1 MTKVQRYL
9 LLVVA
14 IMAATLFFFGL
25 RQFAQTEEHI
35 RSIYLE
41 RGAGVAW
48 QVENRLRQSG
58 PVKLDEVL
66 LSIVGQREIAGL
78 VVYNRELKAL
88 ARAGSIDPRPL
99 KLEKLPHVEPGE
111 QGLVVWVPVHLP
123 GIDGEGEGNSG
134 EHRPRV
140 KGLQIVF
147 EPITAQS
154 LLMAGIAHE
163 VRNPVAAVKGLGQLL
178 LMDESDPESRFWC
191 RYLCPLG
198 GLVGL
203 FNKLGSLRPG
213 RKAETCISCHRCD
226 RVCPTAVKITE
237 REKIT
242 DSSCVSC
249 LKCVDAC
256 PVPETLT
263 IKSKGLFLV
272 LGLLAFFLPPL
283 ITQVTGIWQS
293 TPVAAEIEQI
303 NDPAQIK
310 GWMTLE
316 DVARAFGLDKN
327 QLARELGLSEAETGE
342 HLKEVM
348 AEKGKDMDYLRAYI
362 AEKLK
367 EK

>member
-1 MTKVQRYL
+1 MQKTQLWRRLILTSMVVLAAWLGLRHQ
-9 LLVVA
+9 LVGGGPKGAAPLDSFCPFGAVET
-14 IMAATLFFFGL
+14 AATLAVSGTFIEKTNWSNLILFGGLVLSAFLAGSFFCGWLCPLGALQDFFAWASKKIFRRQLELGRNLDHIFSYGRYLMLVIIVVATYYANELVFESYDPYKAFFHFKFEDYIPVLVIGL
-25 RQFAQTEEHI
+25 F
-35 RSIYLE
+35 
-41 RGAGVAW
+41 
-48 QVENRLRQSG
+48 
-58 PVKLDEVL
+58 
-66 LSIVGQREIAGL
+66 IAG
-78 VVYNRELKAL
+78 
-88 ARAGSIDPRPL
+88 S
-99 KLEKLPHVEPGE
+99 
-111 QGLVVWVPVHLP
+111 
-123 GIDGEGEGNSG
+123 
-134 EHRPRV
+134 
-140 KGLQIVF
+140 
-147 EPITAQS
+147 
-154 LLMAGIAHE
+154 MAI
-163 VRNPVAAVKGLGQLL
+163 
-178 LMDESDPESRFWC
+178 SRFWC